1 MNRTLIGLYA
11 ILCLLAAGR
20 AWSEPVEPAA
30 APKPAADPAAAATPT
45 GIYEEIEIL
54 RRLLNQGLKAAYGLP
69 VHTGVQSF
77 AVGSNIPLDSVRK
90 GTDGHHLLG
99 GAEGV
104 YMKGCG
110 VVYSAT
116 LAPPSRS
123 PLPLA
128 AGGTPAPPSAW
139 DVARS
144 ELRGEKPR
152 TPEAAAAERQVPLAE
167 AVLHVLAENGRH
179 FRHLADDERIT
190 VALTFRRS
198 AACSQCHVG
207 VGAWT
212 PVVVARGNAY
222 TIETPVWGAP
232 QGGQQASS
240 SEGNPSSP
248 KEILVGD
255 LHVRQRRLEDAAKAY
270 QDALRALE
278 QTSHGEKERTGR
290 MEVKT
295 LLGMVEAANKLAQV
309 YTTQGNNERALHFL
323 KIASR
328 AAGLAEE
335 AAQGKPVAAGTV
347 PLPSRRMISAPK
359 KILDQVGAGK
369 MSFEEF
375 RKAATVEY
383 LTFPPADKDG
393 KKDKTAA
400 SP

>member
-11 ILCLLAAGR
+11 LLWLLAAGR
-20 AWSEPVEPAA
+20 AWSEPTEPAP

-45 GIYEEIEIL
+45 GIYEETEIL

-69 VHTGVQSF
+69 AHGVSMGYNLPTE
-77 AVGSNIPLDSVRK
+77 VTRK
-90 GTDGHHLLG
+90 LIAAYPGM
-99 GAEGV
+99 AEGV
-104 YMKGCG
+104 YLKGCG
-110 VVYSAT
+110 VVYSAS
-116 LAPPSRS
+116 LPPPSHS
-123 PLPLA
+123 PLPA
-128 AGGTPAPPSAW
+128 AAAAAPAPPSAW
-139 DVARS
+139 DQARA

-152 TPEAAAAERQVPLAE
+152 TPEASATDRQVPLAE
-167 AVLHVLAENGRH
+167 AVLRVLAENGRH

-198 AACSQCHVG
+198 PWDVSVSG
-207 VGAWT
+207 GAGSP
-212 PVVVARGNAY
+212 PVEVWRTQSGSPYLVRATVASTEGGPSANQS
-222 TIETPVWGAP
+222 EPEAP
-232 QGGQQASS
+232 LR
-240 SEGNPSSP
+240 
-248 KEILVGD
+248 EIALGD

-270 QDALRALE
+270 QDALRVLE
-278 QTSHGEKERTGR
+278 QSLHGEKERTGK

-295 LLGMVEAANKLAQV
+295 LLAMVEAANKLAQIC
-309 YTTQGNNERALHFL
+309 TTQGNNERALHFL

-347 PLPSRRMISAPK
+347 PLPSRLVISAPK

-369 MSFEEF
+369 TSFEEF